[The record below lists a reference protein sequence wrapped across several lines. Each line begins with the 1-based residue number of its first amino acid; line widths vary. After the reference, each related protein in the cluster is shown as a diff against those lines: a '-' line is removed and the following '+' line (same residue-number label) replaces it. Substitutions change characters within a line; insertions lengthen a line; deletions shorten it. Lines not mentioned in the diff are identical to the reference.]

1 MTKSD
6 HVKIKLEF
14 DRIVRRLAP
23 LQEKGILTA
32 DECMHEIGRL
42 RVFIYNMG
50 ITEINKGD

>member
-6 HVKIKLEF
+6 QVYIKLEF

-50 ITEINKGD
+50 ITEANKGD

>member
-6 HVKIKLEF
+6 QVYIKLEF

-32 DECMHEIGRL
+32 DECMREIGRL
-42 RVFIYNMG
+42 RMFIYNMG
-50 ITEINKGD
+50 ITEIKKGD